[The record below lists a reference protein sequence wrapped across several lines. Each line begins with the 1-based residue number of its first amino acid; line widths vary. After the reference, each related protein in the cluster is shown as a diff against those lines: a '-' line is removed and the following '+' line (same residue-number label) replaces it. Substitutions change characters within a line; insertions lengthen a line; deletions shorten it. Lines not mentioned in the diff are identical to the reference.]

1 MKLVA
6 LYVLAALASAALT
19 WVVLRWLRRA
29 QVLDRPN
36 ERSSHVVPTPRGGG
50 WAILLVTLPVWLWL
64 EPSSWPVLLG
74 ALGLALVSWRD
85 DRGDVGPGI
94 RFGAQVV
101 AVALAFLVIPET
113 SRLFPALPLWLDRA
127 ITALGWLWL
136 INLTNF
142 MDGIDGLIGGSFAV
156 LGATLA
162 GALLRVFE
170 PTRALEAALL
180 GGAAL
185 GFTLWNWRPA
195 KLFLGD
201 VGSVPMG
208 FLLGWLLLT
217 LAGQGY
223 RIAALLFLFYLG
235 WDATLTLLRRA
246 AHGATPWHAHRDHLY
261 QRAVQAGLS
270 HGRVAGAAIA
280 VQLALGLCGI
290 WAITMPIP
298 ALLVASALALALLGW
313 MATRGRAR

>member
-1 MKLVA
+1 MNPVL
-6 LYVLAALASAALT
+6 LYLAAAIASTALT
-19 WVVLRWLRRA
+19 YVVLRWLRAA
-29 QVLDRPN
+29 QVLDTPN
-36 ERSSHVVPTPRGGG
+36 ERSSHAIPTPRGGG
-50 WAILLVTLPVWLWL
+50 WAILAVTLPVWLWL

-74 ALGLALVSWRD
+74 AFGLALVSWRD

-94 RFGAQVV
+94 RFGAQIA
-101 AVALAFLVIPET
+101 AVALAFLVAPDA

-142 MDGIDGLIGGSFAV
+142 MDGIDGLIGGSVAV
-156 LGATLA
+156 LGVTLTL
-162 GALLRVFE
+162 ALLRIDE
-170 PTRALEAALL
+170 PTRALEASLL

-217 LAGQGY
+217 LAGHGY
-223 RIAALLFLFYLG
+223 RIASLLFLFYLG
-235 WDATLTLLRRA
+235 WDATLTLVKRA
-246 AHGATPWHAHRDHLY
+246 ARGETPWRAHREHFY
-261 QRAVQAGLS
+261 QRATQAGLS
-270 HGRVAGAAIA
+270 HARVAGAAIA
-280 VQLALGLCGI
+280 VQFALGLCGV
-290 WAITMPIP
+290 WAIFMPIP
-298 ALLVASALALALLGW
+298 ALIVASVLALALLGW
-313 MATRGRAR
+313 MATR